1 MPDTAAR
8 DNKCQGGTEVE
19 VFEAAM
25 KFGLFYDVPDQPRDF
40 KGKVNV
46 CDQKGGDFTILG
58 YERVPP
64 YDIS

>member
-40 KGKVNV
+40 KGKVND
-46 CDQKGGDFTILG
+46 CD
-58 YERVPP
+58 
-64 YDIS
+64 